1 MNKERQPRLGVD
13 FGRVIQGAALAAGA
27 EDTVFLSGGLAEAL
41 RTPPSPGAFEVLP
54 RLVRRFGGRAWVIS
68 KCGPRVEQRTRQWLD
83 HHDFYDRTGIARD
96 NVRFCRARADK
107 AVHCA
112 ELGITHMIDD
122 RLDVHRALRDL
133 VPHRYLFGVQTDP
146 VPDWVRHVPTWD
158 EVEFA
163 VEATIGP
170 GAHGDLQE

>member
-1 MNKERQPRLGVD
+1 MNNERQPRLGVD

-27 EDTVFLSGGLAEAL
+27 RDTVFLSGGLAEAL

-54 RLVRRFGGRAWVIS
+54 RLVRRFEGRAWVIS

-122 RLDVHRALRDL
+122 GLDVHRALRDL
-133 VPHRYLFGVQTDP
+133 VPHRYLFGVQNDP
-146 VPDWVRHVPTWD
+146 IPDWVRHVPTWD
-158 EVEFA
+158 DVELA
-163 VEATIGP
+163 VEATIDS
-170 GAHGDLQE
+170 AE